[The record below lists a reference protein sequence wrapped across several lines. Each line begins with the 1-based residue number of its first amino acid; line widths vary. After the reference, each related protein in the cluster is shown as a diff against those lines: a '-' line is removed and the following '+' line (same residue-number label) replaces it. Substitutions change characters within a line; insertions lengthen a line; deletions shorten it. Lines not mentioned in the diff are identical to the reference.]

1 MGQLRFCNTH
11 ECPFYAT
18 DFVHGVTFNFIPFHT
33 KLKKGKVFEVKVV
46 LSDDMSVYQCFQI

>member
-11 ECPFYAT
+11 ECPFYAA

-46 LSDDMSVYQCFQI
+46 LSDDMSVYQYF